1 MSKDSNYSHIPV
13 LAQEAIEA
21 LKIDPEGI
29 YIDCTA
35 GGGGHSALILQNL
48 TQKGRLIALDRDQE
62 AVAAARVKL
71 ERLSSPATW
80 EVVHA
85 NFSSLKDLLQER
97 EIQTVDG
104 VLVDLGVSSAQLDKS
119 ERGFSYHLDG
129 PLDMRMD
136 AESDLTALRWLKG
149 VSQEELSRVLREY
162 GEERYADRISKA
174 IISARDE
181 REIQTTGQ
189 LADIVIRNMPASS
202 RRERQHPARRSFQA
216 IRIAVNN
223 ELGELEELLN
233 LLPQIMANKGRI
245 VIITFHSLEDRMVKK
260 RFNEWENPCI
270 CPSDLPIC
278 ACNRDSIGKTI
289 KSKKDTAS
297 EFEKEINVRSRS
309 ARLRIFERRNV

>member
-245 VIITFHSLEDRMVKK
+245 VIITFHSIEDRMVKK
-260 RFNEWENPCI
+260 RFNEWENPAYVRLTCRFAPVTGI
-270 CPSDLPIC
+270 RS
-278 ACNRDSIGKTI
+278 GKQ
-289 KSKKDTAS
+289 
-297 EFEKEINVRSRS
+297 
-309 ARLRIFERRNV
+309 